1 MFGTSVYRTMRN
13 IKGYIEHIVQESE
26 WVGRELPYST
36 RTYIEKRVM
45 PEIGLQ
51 SKEMF
56 DLIPVG
62 WRPKVPTVDR
72 PIRLQNDN
80 VETLECIPMFQG
92 KDVIVVRLSTIFASD
107 PKKHGD
113 PVEYFTMDGG
123 FADSLTFDPKQDA
136 RALGLACMRFT
147 RSVANK
153 MQRDQKTRNLFGV

>member
-1 MFGTSVYRTMRN
+1 MFVASVYRTMRN

-26 WVGRELPYST
+26 VVGRELPYST
-36 RTYIEKRVM
+36 RTYIEKRVI

-51 SKEMF
+51 GKEMF

-62 WRPKVPTVDR
+62 WRPQVPTVDR

-80 VETLECIPMFQG
+80 VGMLECIPMFRG
-92 KDVIVVRLSTIFASD
+92 TDTITVRLDPIFVPD
-107 PKKHGD
+107 PKKQGG

-136 RALGLACMRFT
+136 RALGLVCMRFT